1 MDEVA
6 EQTATGSQA
15 HEPRFHRRTLLKS
28 IGVTGTAAVAPVTVG
43 ANRKRST
50 PRVVIV
56 GGGLAGIRCAH
67 KLWTQ
72 RKLAS
77 TIYEWD
83 DPLGGRAHTIR
94 GAFANGQI
102 VEACGQFISS
112 EHQSMLGL
120 AKQFGLTLVN
130 TDAYAPGTVS
140 TFWVNGGRYT

>member
-1 MDEVA
+1 MRPTFHGHRGAALRRAVAVSAEARATGAPVDEMA
-6 EQTATGSQA
+6 EQMATRSQA
-15 HEPRFHRRTLLKS
+15 DEPRFHRRTLLKGM
-28 IGVTGTAAVAPVTVG
+28 GVAGTAAVAPVTVVADG
-43 ANRKRST
+43 KRST

-83 DPLGGRAHTIR
+83 DRLGGRVHTIR
-94 GAFANGQI
+94 GAFANDQI

-112 EHQSMLGL
+112 EHHSML
-120 AKQFGLTLVN
+120 
-130 TDAYAPGTVS
+130 
-140 TFWVNGGRYT
+140 R